1 MATALALLV
10 AAGCASSPGP
20 AASPASSGAAPESAP
35 IGKTPFDAPP
45 AAAHDIHV
53 TLDLTAA
60 REILASLRRPRFDMS
75 DFQVLK
81 DMTPIDLSIKDSGR
95 GEEIFQRDFT
105 AAWDPESRTAVFD
118 FATVRREQ
126 ERWQVV
132 LAAVES
138 GKRQIEED
146 AARRTAALLP
156 GDRVVSSKL
165 KVYVSFGI
173 AGLADHLVV
182 TAADGS
188 SVIIIDL
195 ARALGDSGSES
206 GSSQNQI
213 SRLVRLIA
221 GESYRQ
227 AWGIYRDSNP
237 AWTRPLPGLGTLEP
251 LIRAVAESG
260 PIAIFGFE
268 ESFFPLSTWLKEPM
282 QRSMNEMNRMGE
294 RLLDAEADLDTRLT
308 LTGEVKRPDFRRRV
322 AGPAGAGM
330 EDAILQAFGID
341 RLRQTLSQGPVA
353 FFQEY
358 DRASKQIRDLPP
370 LSKVILEHLAA
381 PPAATPH

>member
-1 MATALALLV
+1 V
-10 AAGCASSPGP
+10 AAGCASSSSGPSAPPP
-20 AASPASSGAAPESAP
+20 AAGGAAPQAP
-35 IGKTPFDAPP
+35 LLGKTPFDAPP
-45 AAAHDIHV
+45 AAAHDIRV
-53 TLDLTAA
+53 ALDLTAA
-60 REILASLRRPRFDMS
+60 REILASLKRPRFDMS

-81 DMTPIDLSIKDSGR
+81 DMTPIALSIQDSGR
-95 GEEIFQRDFT
+95 GEDIFQKDFT

-156 GDRVVSSKL
+156 GDRVVSTRL
-165 KVYVSFGI
+165 KAYVTFGL
-173 AGLADHLVV
+173 AGLADHIAM
-182 TAADGS
+182 TADDGS
-188 SVIIIDL
+188 SVVVIDL
-195 ARALGDSGSES
+195 ARTLGDTGSES

-213 SRLVRLIA
+213 ARLVRLIA

-227 AWGIYRDSNP
+227 AWGVYRDGNP
-237 AWTRPLPGLGTLEP
+237 AWTRPLTGLGTLEP
-251 LIRAVAESG
+251 LIRAVAEAG

-282 QRSMNEMNRMGE
+282 QRSMNELNRMGE
-294 RLLDAEADLDTRLT
+294 RLVDAEADLDTRLT

-330 EDAILQAFGID
+330 EDGILQAFGID
-341 RLRQTLSQGPVA
+341 RLRQTLAQGPVA

-358 DRASKQIRDLPP
+358 DRATKQIRDLPP

-381 PPAATPH
+381 PAAATPH